1 MNLIERID
9 DARRRWNVLDH
20 PFYLRWERGELTRD
34 ELAFYAGE
42 YRHAVVALADA
53 AALGGDPEHAA
64 EERSH
69 VALWDDFAAA
79 LEAPLDR
86 KPTTETKECVT
97 AWQAEDSLEARA
109 ILYAVESSQPDVS
122 KTKLT
127 GLVEHYGFSK
137 VLEEHGVFRATRRA
151 RPRARSRLGRGTTQS
166 APGRRGS
173 PGCRGGTRTK
183 RELATPGRRRSALR
197 RRKGRLRRPLPQRL
211 SGRTRP
217 VRNHHGREAAGFR
230 TGECGREDLNL

>member
-42 YRHAVVALADA
+42 YRHAVVALAGA
-53 AALGGDPEHAA
+53 ATLGGDPEHAV
-64 EERSH
+64 EETAH

-86 KPTTETKECVT
+86 KPTRETQECIT
-97 AWQAEDSLEARA
+97 TWEAEDPLEARA
-109 ILYAVESSQPDVS
+109 ILYAVESGQPAVS

-127 GLVEHYGFSK
+127 GLVEHYGFKKESK
-137 VLEEHGVFRATRRA
+137 STEYFELHAERDHEHAAASAEVL
-151 RPRARSRLGRGTTQS
+151 RSTHPKDTDRLVAAAER
-166 APGRRGS
+166 
-173 PGCRGGTRTK
+173 
-183 RELATPGRRRSALR
+183 ALR
-197 RRKGRLRRPLPQRL
+197 GNWQLLD
-211 SGRTRP
+211 GVDTR
-217 VRNHHGREAAGFR
+217 
-230 TGECGREDLNL
+230 